1 MPKTIIKPRQ
11 QFSLRSFK
19 EILHYRDLLL
29 TLAYRDFRVRYA
41 QTLLGFLW
49 AFIQPLFTLGIFYL
63 IFSQAIQIDTGNVPY
78 LVFALTGLSAWS
90 YFAFVMSQSGGSI
103 INAQEMVKKI
113 YFPRLIIPLSK
124 AIVGLVDFAVVS
136 LFLIIMMIYHG
147 VALQINAL
155 WVPVFIIA
163 ILITSLSI
171 GIWLSALSIRYRD
184 FQHVIPFMVQIGL
197 YATPV
202 AYPAEFILQRL
213 PDWAQVVFF
222 LNPMAGVIE
231 GLRWA
236 LFGLA
241 EPNPLMWVSMS
252 IVIALFFTGIYYF
265 KKVER
270 DMADIV

>member
-147 VALQINAL
+147 VVLQINAL

-252 IVIALFFTGIYYF
+252 IVIVLFFTGIYYF